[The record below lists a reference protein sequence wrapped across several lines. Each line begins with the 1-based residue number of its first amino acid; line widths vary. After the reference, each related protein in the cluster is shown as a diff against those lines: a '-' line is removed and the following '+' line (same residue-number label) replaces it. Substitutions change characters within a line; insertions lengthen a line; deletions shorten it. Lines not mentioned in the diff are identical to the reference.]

1 MNCKPRELYVK
12 KPLWTP
18 EKLPLSRIKC
28 YKLKAEPESAGMNMG
43 FDEGLRI
50 YCCYYQVVLSDM
62 QNNSFCEGMFS
73 KEERFKIS

>member
-1 MNCKPRELYVK
+1 
-12 KPLWTP
+12 
-18 EKLPLSRIKC
+18 
-28 YKLKAEPESAGMNMG
+28 MG

-73 KEERFKIS
+73 KEERFKISERTWDVIRRKRKEEM